1 MLFVDNEAAVSTLIR
16 GTSVAEDSALMA
28 ELLHALC
35 LILGCRLWVEWID
48 SESNPS
54 DGLSREGL
62 DDRWTRRQGYS
73 PAALPGHHFPNP
85 RDDIFQ
91 WAQGCLHWA
100 YSGGL

>member
-16 GTSVAEDSALMA
+16 GTSVTEDSALMA

-35 LILGCRLWVEWID
+35 LILGCRLWVEWIG

-54 DGLSREGL
+54 DGLSQEGP
-62 DDRWTRRQGYS
+62 DDQWTRRQGYS
-73 PAALPGHHFPNP
+73 LAALPGHHFPNP

-91 WAQGCLHWA
+91 WAQECLHWG